1 MACEEAGLGLRPS
14 TGREAHLTEK
24 GRNPVTSKHHQREQN
39 ISRRQLLRRAAAACG
54 LATAGGLW
62 AYLFYSTDP
71 VRRRRE
77 KIYTFKDYG
86 LALPAGHP
94 DFAVVHGKDEEK
106 MARAA
111 LQILGGMSR
120 FVQPG
125 ERVLIKPNVGWD
137 RQPELA
143 ANTNPRL
150 VEAVVALCL
159 EAGAGE
165 VWVTD
170 VSINDPYRSFA
181 RSGIEDAARRAGGQ
195 IKYTTERDFVP
206 TDLKGEVLKVW
217 PVSRFY
223 HEVDRVINMPIVKH
237 HSLSRCSIAMKNWY
251 GVLGGRRNR
260 LHQRIDDSIAD
271 LAAAIRPTLTII
283 DATRVLKQNG
293 PTGGSL
299 SDVSLEDT
307 IIVGQDEVALDAY
320 SLKFLNLNTDDVPF
334 LGIAEKR
341 GLGVTNWKTLNAAEL
356 SV

>member
-1 MACEEAGLGLRPS
+1 M
-14 TGREAHLTEK
+14 
-24 GRNPVTSKHHQREQN
+24 TSKHHEREEEL
-39 ISRRQLLRRAAAACG
+39 SRRQLLRRAAAAGG
-54 LATAGGLW
+54 LAATGGIW
-62 AYLFYSTDP
+62 AYLFYTTDP

-77 KIYTFKDYG
+77 KLYTFKDYSLTLSSG
-86 LALPAGHP
+86 YVDLT
-94 DFAVVHGKDEEK
+94 VVHGKDEGK

-111 LQILGGMSR
+111 LETLGGISR
-120 FVQPG
+120 FVRPG

-143 ANTNPRL
+143 ANTNPLL
-150 VEAVVALCL
+150 VESVVALCL
-159 EAGAGE
+159 EAGAAD

-181 RSGIEDAARRAGGQ
+181 RSGMEEAVRRAGGQ
-195 IKYTTERDFVP
+195 IKYTSERDFVP
-206 TDLKGEVLKVW
+206 TDLKGDVLKIW

-237 HSLSRCSIAMKNWY
+237 HSLSQCSIAMKNWY

-271 LAAAIRPTLTII
+271 LAAAIRPTLTIV

-299 SDVSLEDT
+299 SDVSIENT
-307 IIVGQDEVALDAY
+307 IIAGRDEVALDAY
-320 SLKFLNLNTDDVPF
+320 SLRFLNLSVDDIPF

-341 GLGVTNWKTLNAAEL
+341 GLGFTNWKALKTAEL